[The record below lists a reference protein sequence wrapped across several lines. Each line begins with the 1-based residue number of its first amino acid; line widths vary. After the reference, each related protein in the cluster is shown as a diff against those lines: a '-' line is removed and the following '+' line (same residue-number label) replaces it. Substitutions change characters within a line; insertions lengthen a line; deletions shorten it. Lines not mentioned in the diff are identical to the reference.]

1 MPGAW
6 HQKMQDMFD
15 KSHQEVKFELH
26 HYTVDDKFTKRT
38 RYADVCKDECVVE
51 YQHSRIAREEV
62 NGRNSDYETRLGK
75 QVVWVIDCT
84 GNAQRPYLVKEA
96 SEGEDDIW
104 LIPFERKWHVDSMR
118 DCKILFA
125 DFGDRIFR
133 IPIEC
138 VAKRMVAVY
147 GSWGKDQSFVD
158 HLTSAIDV
166 DVRAPLQSTVSLRND
181 PPGSGKTYGLTRQ
194 LIFTER
200 EEYKHFAIYR
210 VFIVVTKPHSAKEV
224 VYVEFMTHL
233 RSSGLPIISTEM
245 VNNKY
250 VVKYTRGDGETVMC
264 IFGTADSLM
273 YNLAENRMSGTD
285 HFIDLVRTIHT
296 HGPTKLQG
304 PNGRFS
310 YAGESPTLNART
322 MILVDEAAMFPEA
335 YADAFATLADVC
347 HADIHFA
354 GDVQQSTSF
363 ENNLMTRVLREGSAT
378 FPRSNLVVRS
388 GNEIRRFGPE
398 LVAMRNTLMRE
409 FYENP
414 SHGIQIQVP
423 VAAADV
429 SHARG
434 EYSIDFIADARPY
447 DEDAAK
453 LNQVL
458 DVIGA
463 RLRSDAMALGLLPND
478 LMIVVPFVSMNVVL
492 DALQPFVHDFWVE
505 MFADAEY
512 VAKVRTHAGYAATRD
527 HFSQTTKIGWYC
539 VAHRSEDFRP
549 IDTRESIYATRMVS
563 IQSSQGD
570 GRKVVYAIGLSES
583 ALKKF
588 TNGQISLKYESLLNV
603 ATSRQKEVV
612 RFFFENTPNDVLDRF
627 RPLMDDATQARIKP
641 VLAPKTKYKIS
652 KMASNRELHDHELY
666 QMVKPAVRDSTSDRK
681 PLVDD
686 AHHNVRMAAMNTMFQ
701 ARALNTSTEYDRTRT
716 VFGKVA
722 TYRIQAMKPS
732 DYWRELKKD
741 KISVL
746 PILKYND
753 GSSTFES
760 VHSRI
765 VQIMREVQHRAKEWI
780 KIYRDD
786 TDVDGFGPEHCV
798 VLQYAVD
805 LLTKNDGVKMD
816 QLYDIV
822 KSYMQSGSNLESHYN
837 YLQNCGDM
845 YDRITEASGEKF
857 TWTINRTVELGNA
870 PGDKVPHFKIKAK
883 INHLCCTDTKAFPII
898 LCPSIDELNLPV
910 VCAQAILYTLACL
923 QPRKDDLK
931 ATTWRLLSDRDIVV
945 CFAPLLHDSPVFV
958 DVASI
963 VRENM
968 GLIAEWLGRNIENE
982 VQTEMSAAL
991 NVARHYTFDEALRL
1005 VDDSDKCSDFVKEAF
1020 NRVDSVDDIVDDR
1033 GVEEMRDLIE
1043 EEMRKELRG
1052 HLRRFKR
1059 SLRR

>member
-6 HQKMQDMFD
+6 HQGMQDMFD

-26 HYTVDDKFTKRT
+26 HYTVDDKFTQRT

-51 YQHSRIAREEV
+51 YQHSRITREEV

-84 GNAQRPYLVKEA
+84 GNAQRPYLVQEA
-96 SEGEDDIW
+96 SESEDDIW

-125 DFGDRIFR
+125 DFDGRIFR
-133 IPIEC
+133 IPVEC

-147 GSWGKDQSFVD
+147 GSWGRDQSFVD

-200 EEYKHFAIYR
+200 EEYKRFAIYR
-210 VFIVVTKPHSAKEV
+210 CNIFVTKPHAAKEV
-224 VYVEFMTHL
+224 LYAEFMTHL
-233 RSSGLPIISTEM
+233 RSSGLPFVERAA
-245 VNNKY
+245 NNKY
-250 VVKYTRGDGETVMC
+250 VVEYTRGDGETVMC

-285 HFIDLVRTIHT
+285 HFIDLVRTIHA

-304 PNGRFS
+304 PYGRFN
-310 YAGESPTLNART
+310 YAGERPALNART

-363 ENNLMTRVLREGSAT
+363 DNNLMTRVLREGEAT
-378 FPRSNLVVRS
+378 FPRSNIVMHS

-398 LVAMRNTLMRE
+398 LVAMRNTLMRG

-414 SHGIQIQVP
+414 SHGIPIQVP
-423 VAAADV
+423 VAATDV

-434 EYSIDFIADARPY
+434 EYSIDFIAKARPH

-453 LNQVL
+453 LNDVL
-458 DVIGA
+458 DVISA

-478 LMIVVPFVSMNVVL
+478 LMIVFPFVNTNVVL

-512 VAKVRTHAGYAATRD
+512 IAKVRSHAGYAATCE
-527 HFSQTTKIGWYC
+527 HFSQTAKLGWYC

-570 GRKVVYAIGLSES
+570 GRKVVYVIGLSES

-612 RFFFENTPNDVLDRF
+612 RFFFEDTPNDVLDRF
-627 RPLMDDATQARIKP
+627 RPLMDDATRAHIEP
-641 VLAPKTKYKIS
+641 VLAPKPKYMINKI
-652 KMASNRELHDHELY
+652 ALNPELLDPELY
-666 QMVKPAVRDSTSDRK
+666 KTAEPAVRDSATSDQK
-681 PLVDD
+681 PLVDN

-701 ARALNTSTEYDRTRT
+701 ARTLNTSPEYGRTRI
-716 VFGKVA
+716 VFGQVA
-722 TYRIQAMKPS
+722 TYRIQVMKPS
-732 DYWRELKKD
+732 DYWRELNKN
-741 KISVL
+741 KINVI

-753 GSSTFES
+753 GSSMFES

-765 VQIMREVQHRAKEWI
+765 VQIMREVQHRVKQWII
-780 KIYRDD
+780 KIDNR

-798 VLQYAVD
+798 VLQYVVD
-805 LLTKNDGVKMD
+805 ILTKNDGVKMD

-822 KSYMQSGSNLESHYN
+822 KSYMQSDSNHLSSHYD
-837 YLQNCGDM
+837 YLQNCEDM
-845 YDRITEASGEKF
+845 YDRITEASGEQF
-857 TWTINRTVELGNA
+857 AWTINRSVELDA
-870 PGDKVPHFKIKAK
+870 ECFDIKAK
-883 INHLCCTDTKAFPII
+883 INHLCYTDTKAFPII
-898 LCPSIDELNLPV
+898 LCPSIDKLNLPV
-910 VCAQAILYTLACL
+910 MCAQAILYTFVCL
-923 QPRKDDLK
+923 QPRKDDPK
-931 ATTWRLLSDRDIVV
+931 APTWQLLSDRDIVV
-945 CFAPLLHDSPVFV
+945 CFAPLLHDTPVFV
-958 DVASI
+958 DMASI

-968 GLIAEWLGRNIENE
+968 GLITELFGRYIENDAQLE
-982 VQTEMSAAL
+982 ISAAL
-991 NVARHYTFDEALRL
+991 NVARHYPFADARRVIMTAWSHNPPL
-1005 VDDSDKCSDFVKEAF
+1005 CSDFVKEAF
-1020 NRVDSVDDIVDDR
+1020 TRTNDRDNVDK
-1033 GVEEMRDLIE
+1033 IE
-1043 EEMRKELRG
+1043 KKMRKAMRE
-1052 HLRRFKR
+1052 HLECFKG
-1059 SLRR
+1059 SIMLQ